1 MADPNP
7 NLPEYIYRPAIYFHA
22 MDDAQAKSFTARM
35 RAAIEDEVTGPAR
48 YAYDQVW
55 HEEKTLVERT
65 AGPGP
70 AGERVV

>member
-1 MADPNP
+1 MLEPQNDDQ
-7 NLPEYIYRPAIYFHA
+7 PEYIYRPAIYFHA
-22 MDDAQAKSFTARM
+22 RDDAEAKTFAARL

-55 HEEKTLVERT
+55 HEEKTIVAKEHF
-65 AGPGP
+65 P